1 MYKYYKLGIE
11 LLKTNAPKEMIQDI
25 INDLKV
31 RYSDSFDMDDIIKE
45 LNKRG
50 FVGEYIEM
58 LDGITGY

>member
-1 MYKYYKLGIE
+1 MNKYYKLGCE
-11 LLKTNAPKEMIQDI
+11 LMKTNAPQELIQDI

-50 FVGEYIEM
+50 FVGQYIEM